1 MTTAAYSIAE
11 FCRAHRLSRAFF
23 YNLLKRGEGPIVM
36 KVGKRTL
43 VANEAADA
51 WRRRMEIAA
60 RRQLPAGE
68 DAHDH

>member
-23 YNLLKRGEGPIVM
+23 YNLLKRGEGPTVM
-36 KVGKRTL
+36 KVGKRRL

-51 WRRRMEIAA
+51 WRRRMESAA
-60 RRQLPAGE
+60 GSRAASKGGRS
-68 DAHDH
+68 